1 MTVLPASRRARALAT
16 AVVMSLLAAIVP
28 AAAAS
33 AEDAA
38 PARQVGTYAYL
49 VTPDYDGLLPV
60 AAAARGLTL
69 GLGTF
74 DRLDGELVLVG
85 GRVYRVGTDGR
96 PVEVTDDRLT
106 PFFTG
111 VRFRPTASVPVP
123 PGTACADLGRLVT
136 QAAGTASGMVAVR
149 VRGTFSDLVAR
160 SVPAQA
166 EPYPALA
173 TVVAGQT
180 VFPLAGSRAV
190 LVGFWTGA
198 DLAGVGAPGLHLHG
212 VTADRSAGGHVLSCI
227 AGGDVQ
233 LSVEPLDGVTV
244 VTDLPAD

>member
-1 MTVLPASRRARALAT
+1 MTDLPTSRRARALAT
-16 AVVMSLLAAIVP
+16 AVAVSLLALLLP

-33 AEDAA
+33 ADDAA
-38 PARQVGTYAYL
+38 EARQVGTYAYL
-49 VTPDYDGLLPV
+49 VSPDYDGLLPAR
-60 AAAARGLTL
+60 AAGRGLSL

-85 GRVYRVGTDGR
+85 GRIYRVGTDGR

-136 QAAGTASGMVAVR
+136 QAAGTSGGMVAVR
-149 VRGTFSDLVAR
+149 VRGTFTDLVTR
-160 SVPAQA
+160 SVAAQA

-190 LVGFWTGA
+190 LVGFWTGP

-212 VTADRSAGGHVLSCI
+212 VTADRSAGGHVLSCVV
-227 AGGDVQ
+227 GGDVQ

-244 VTDLPAD
+244 VTDPAGG